1 MSNTRKL
8 QIVLGG
14 TSGMGL
20 ATAIALGKQGP
31 VLVGGRNLERLNKAV
46 AAMKEA
52 GVEGYG
58 KQCDISDKASLDAF
72 VAYAVSIAPIGNVVN
87 AAGVDSGASELI
99 WKINVMGT
107 INVVEAFLPYVGGS
121 CIVNY
126 SSITGYYYQPSK
138 EELEIWADPTADDFF
153 DKSFACTTNK
163 ELDPRMAFLGPQFLT
178 YIASKKFVQYYTAAN
193 ALRFGKRN
201 SQIFSVAPGSFDTP
215 MLREN
220 SKEAIAGIERGTAFG
235 RLGRPEEMADFI
247 VKLLEPGHEYL
258 TGVDLILDGGKH
270 AMGTVK
276 QYE

>member
-1 MSNTRKL
+1 MSETKKL

-31 VLVGGRNLERLNKAV
+31 VLVAGRNEKKLNNAV
-46 AAMKEA
+46 EAMKNA
-52 GVEGYG
+52 GVDGYG
-58 KQCDISDKASLDAF
+58 KQCDISDKASLADF
-72 VAYAVSIAPIGNVVN
+72 VQYALSIAPIGNVVN
-87 AAGVDSGASELI
+87 AAGVDAGSSEMI
-99 WKINVMGT
+99 WKINVQGT
-107 INVVEAFLPYVGGS
+107 INVVEAFLPYIDGS

-126 SSITGYYYQPSK
+126 SSITGYYYQPTP
-138 EELEIWADPTADDFF
+138 EEIAIWSAPDADDFF
-153 DKSFACTTNK
+153 EKSLNYVSTK
-163 ELDPRMAFLGPQFLT
+163 EIDPRMAFMGPQFLT
-178 YIASKKFVQYYTAAN
+178 YIASKRFVQYYTAAN
-193 ALRFGKRN
+193 ALRFGRKN

-220 SKEAIAGIERGTAFG
+220 TEEAIAGIERGTAFG

-247 VKLLEPGHEYL
+247 IKLLEPGHEYL

-270 AMGTVK
+270 AMGTIK

>member
-1 MSNTRKL
+1 MGKKL

-31 VLVGGRNLERLNKAV
+31 VLVGGRNQERMEKAV
-46 AAMKEA
+46 KTMKDA

-58 KQCDISDKASLDAF
+58 KACDISDKASLDEF
-72 VAYAVSIAPIGNVVN
+72 VKYAVSIAPIGNVVN
-87 AAGVDSGASELI
+87 AAGVDSGSSEMI
-99 WKINVMGT
+99 WKVNVQGT

-126 SSITGYYYQPSK
+126 SSITGYYYQPTK
-138 EELEIWADPTADDFF
+138 EEIETWGDPLAPDFF
-153 DKSFACTTNK
+153 EKSFKLTTTK
-163 ELDPRMAFLGPQFLT
+163 EIDPRMAFMGPEFLT
-178 YIASKKFVQYYTAAN
+178 YIASKRFVQYYTAAN

-215 MLREN
+215 MLRQN
-220 SKEAIAGIERGTAFG
+220 SEEAIAGIERGTAFG

>member
-1 MSNTRKL
+1 MDKKL

-31 VLVGGRNLERLNKAV
+31 VLVGGRNKDRLEKAV
-46 AAMKEA
+46 KIMKDA
-52 GVEGYG
+52 GVDGYG
-58 KQCDISDKASLDAF
+58 KPCDISDKASLDEF
-72 VAYAVSIAPIGNVVN
+72 VKYAISIAPIGNVVN
-87 AAGVDSGASELI
+87 AAGVDSGSSEMI
-99 WKINVMGT
+99 WKVNVQGT

-126 SSITGYYYQPSK
+126 SSITGYYYQPTK
-138 EELEIWADPTADDFF
+138 EEIEVWSDPLAPDFF
-153 DKSFACTTNK
+153 EKSFKLTTTK
-163 ELDPRMAFLGPQFLT
+163 EIDPRMAFMGPEFLT
-178 YIASKKFVQYYTAAN
+178 YIASKRFVQYYTAAN

-215 MLREN
+215 MLRQN
-220 SKEAIAGIERGTAFG
+220 SEEAIAGIERGTAFG
-235 RLGRPEEMADFI
+235 RLGKPEEMADFI

>member
-1 MSNTRKL
+1 MENRKL

-31 VLVGGRNLERLNKAV
+31 VLVGGRNEARLNNAVEALKA
-46 AAMKEA
+46 A

-58 KQCDISDKASLDAF
+58 KQCDISDRKYLDDF
-72 VAYAVSIAPIGNVVN
+72 VNYAVSIAPIGNVVN
-87 AAGVDSGASELI
+87 AAGVDSGSSEMI
-99 WKINVMGT
+99 WKVNVQGT
-107 INVVEAFLPYVGGS
+107 INVVEAFLPYVEGS

-126 SSITGYYYQPSK
+126 SSITGYYYQPSP
-138 EELEIWADPTADDFF
+138 EELAIWGEPDAEDFF
-153 DKSFACTTNK
+153 EKSFTCTTTK
-163 ELDPRMAFLGPQFLT
+163 EVDPRMAFMGPEFLT
-178 YIASKKFVQYYTAAN
+178 YIASKRFVQYYTAAN
-193 ALRFGKRN
+193 ALRFGKKN

-215 MLREN
+215 MLRQN
-220 SKEAIAGIERGTAFG
+220 SEEAIAGIARGTAFG
-235 RLGRPEEMADFI
+235 RLGKPEEMADFI

>member
-1 MSNTRKL
+1 MSEIRKV

-31 VLVGGRNLERLNKAV
+31 VLVGGRNKVRLENAV
-46 AAMKEA
+46 AAMRDA

-58 KQCDISDKASLDAF
+58 KTCDISNAASLKEF
-72 VAYAVSIAPIGNVVN
+72 VEYAVSIAPIGNVVN
-87 AAGVDSGASELI
+87 AAGVDSGSSELI
-99 WKINVMGT
+99 WQVNVQGT
-107 INVVEAFLPYVGGS
+107 INVVEAFLPYISGS

-126 SSITGYYYQPSK
+126 SSITGYYYQPTK
-138 EELEIWADPTADDFF
+138 EEIETWSDPLAPDFF
-153 DKSFACTTNK
+153 EKSFQLTTTK
-163 ELDPRMAFLGPQFLT
+163 EIDPRMKFMGPQFLT
-178 YIASKKFVQYYTAAN
+178 YIASKRFVQYYTAAN
-193 ALRFGKRN
+193 ALRFGKKN

-220 SKEAIAGIERGTAFG
+220 SEEAIAGIARGTAFG
-235 RLGRPEEMADFI
+235 RLGRSEEMADFI

>member
-1 MSNTRKL
+1 MSEVKKV

-31 VLVGGRNLERLNKAV
+31 VLVAGRNKERLDQAV
-46 AAMKEA
+46 ATMQNA
-52 GVEGYG
+52 GIEGYG
-58 KQCDISDKASLDAF
+58 KQCDISDKDALQSF
-72 VAYAVSIAPIGNVVN
+72 VEYAMTIAPIGNVVN
-87 AAGVDSGASELI
+87 AAGVDSGSSELI
-99 WKINVMGT
+99 WKINVQGT
-107 INVVEAFLPYVGGS
+107 INVVEAFLPYVDGS

-126 SSITGYYYQPSK
+126 SSITGYYYQPLP
-138 EELEIWADPTADDFF
+138 EEIEIWSNPDAPDFLE
-153 DKSFACTTNK
+153 KSFQLTTTK
-163 ELDPRMAFLGPQFLT
+163 EVDPRMAFMGPEFMT
-178 YIASKKFVQYYTAAN
+178 YIASKRFVQYYTAAN
-193 ALRFGKRN
+193 ALRFGKKN

-215 MLREN
+215 MLRQN
-220 SKEAIAGIERGTAFG
+220 SEEAIRGIEQGTAFG

>member
-1 MSNTRKL
+1 MIQNRKL

-31 VLVGGRNLERLNKAV
+31 VLVGGRNRDRLEKAV
-46 AAMKEA
+46 KAMKDA

-58 KQCDISDKASLDAF
+58 KQCDISDRNTLDEF
-72 VAYAVSIAPIGNVVN
+72 VKYAVSIASIGNVVN

-99 WKINVMGT
+99 WKINVQGT

-126 SSITGYYYQPSK
+126 SSITGYYYQPTK
-138 EELEIWADPTADDFF
+138 EEIEVWEEPLAPDFF
-153 DKSFACTTNK
+153 ERSFRLTTAK
-163 ELDPRMAFLGPQFLT
+163 DIDPRMAFMGPEFLT
-178 YIASKKFVQYYTAAN
+178 YIASKRFVQYYTAAN

-215 MLREN
+215 MLRQNTE
-220 SKEAIAGIERGTAFG
+220 EAIAGIARGTAFG
-235 RLGRPEEMADFI
+235 RLGKSEEMADFI

>member
-1 MSNTRKL
+1 MSDTRKL

-31 VLVGGRNLERLNKAV
+31 VLVGGRNVDRLNKAV
-46 AAMKEA
+46 NALKEA

-58 KQCDISDKASLDAF
+58 KQCDISDKASLDEF
-72 VAYAVSIAPIGNVVN
+72 VKYATTIAPIGNVVN
-87 AAGVDSGASELI
+87 AAGVDAGSSELI
-99 WKINVMGT
+99 WKVNVMGT
-107 INVVEAFLPYVGGS
+107 INVVEAFLPYVSGS

-138 EELEIWADPTADDFF
+138 EEIEIWGNPTADDFF
-153 DKSFACTTNK
+153 EKSFKCTTTK

-178 YIASKKFVQYYTAAN
+178 YIASKRFVQYYTAAN

-220 SKEAIAGIERGTAFG
+220 TEEAVAGIARGTAFG
-235 RLGRPEEMADFI
+235 RLGKPEEMADFI
-247 VKLLEPGHEYL
+247 IKLLEPGHEYL

-276 QYE
+276 QYV

>member
-1 MSNTRKL
+1 MSENRKL

-31 VLVGGRNLERLNKAV
+31 VLVGGRNPDRLEKAV
-46 AAMKEA
+46 EAIKAA
-52 GVEGYG
+52 GVDGYG
-58 KQCDISDKASLDAF
+58 KTCDISDKASLDEF
-72 VAYAVSIAPIGNVVN
+72 VKYAVSIAPIGNVVN
-87 AAGVDSGASELI
+87 AAGVDSGSSEMI
-99 WKINVMGT
+99 WKINVQGT
-107 INVVEAFLPYVGGS
+107 INVVEAFLPYISGS

-126 SSITGYYYQPSK
+126 SSITGYYYQPTKEEIEVWSDPLAPDFFEKSFQLTTSK
-138 EELEIWADPTADDFF
+138 EI
-153 DKSFACTTNK
+153 
-163 ELDPRMAFLGPQFLT
+163 DPRMAFLGPQFLT
-178 YIASKKFVQYYTAAN
+178 YIASKRFVQYYTAAN
-193 ALRFGKRN
+193 ALRFGKKN

-220 SKEAIAGIERGTAFG
+220 TEEAIAGIERGTAFG

-276 QYE
+276 QYA

>member
-1 MSNTRKL
+1 MEKKV

-31 VLVGGRNLERLNKAV
+31 VLVGGRNLERLNGAV
-46 AAMKEA
+46 EAMKEA

-58 KQCDISDKASLDAF
+58 KQCDISDRDSVDEF
-72 VAYAVSIAPIGNVVN
+72 VKYAITIGSIGNVVN
-87 AAGVDSGASELI
+87 AAGVDDGTSELI
-99 WKINVMGT
+99 WQVNVQGT
-107 INVVEAFLPYVGGS
+107 INVVEAFMPYINGS

-126 SSITGYYYQPSK
+126 SSITGYFYQPTK
-138 EELEIWADPTADDFF
+138 EELEVWTDPTALDFF
-153 DKSFACTTNK
+153 EKSFKLATTK
-163 ELDPRMAFLGPQFLT
+163 EMDPRMAFMGPQFAT
-178 YIASKKFVQYYTAAN
+178 YIASKRFVMCYTAAN
-193 ALRFGKRN
+193 ALRFGKKN

-215 MLREN
+215 MLQKNTPEQ
-220 SKEAIAGIERGTAFG
+220 IAGIARGTAFG
-235 RLGRPEEMADFI
+235 RLGKPEEMADFI

>member
-1 MSNTRKL
+1 MNNTQKL

-20 ATAIALGKQGP
+20 STAIALGKRGP
-31 VLVGGRNLERLNKAV
+31 VLVGGRNPERLNKAV
-46 AAMKEA
+46 EAMKAA

-58 KQCDISDKASLDAF
+58 KACDISDKSSLAEF
-72 VAYAVSIAPIGNVVN
+72 VQYAVTIAPIGNVVN
-87 AAGVDSGASELI
+87 AAGVDQGSSEMI
-99 WKINVMGT
+99 WKINVQGT
-107 INVVEAFLPYVGGS
+107 INVVEAFFPYIDGS

-126 SSITGYYYQPSK
+126 SSITGYYYQPTK
-138 EELEIWADPTADDFF
+138 EELEIWGDPKAEDFF
-153 DKSFACTTNK
+153 EKSFQCTTTK
-163 ELDPRMAFLGPQFLT
+163 DLDPRMAFLGPQFLT
-178 YIASKKFVQYYTAAN
+178 YIASKRFVQYYTAAN
-193 ALRFGKRN
+193 ALRFGRKN

-215 MLREN
+215 MLRHNTE
-220 SKEAIAGIERGTAFG
+220 EAIQGIERGTAFG

-270 AMGTVK
+270 AMTTVK

>member
-1 MSNTRKL
+1 MANEKKL

-31 VLVGGRNLERLNKAV
+31 VLVGGRNQERLEKAV
-46 AAMKEA
+46 ETMKAA

-58 KQCDISDKASLDAF
+58 KQCDISDKASLDEF
-72 VAYAVSIAPIGNVVN
+72 VKYAVTIAPIGNVVN
-87 AAGVDSGASELI
+87 AAGVDSGSSEMI
-99 WKINVMGT
+99 WKVNVQGT
-107 INVVEAFLPYVGGS
+107 INVVEAFLPYIGGS

-126 SSITGYYYQPSK
+126 SSITGYYYQPTQ
-138 EELEIWADPTADDFF
+138 EELKIWEDPVAEDFF
-153 DKSFACTTNK
+153 EKSFNYATTK
-163 ELDPRMAFLGPQFLT
+163 EIDPRMAFMGPEFLT
-178 YIASKKFVQYYTAAN
+178 YIASKRFVQFYTAAN
-193 ALRFGKRN
+193 ALRFGKKN

-215 MLREN
+215 MLRQN
-220 SKEAIAGIERGTAFG
+220 SEEAIKGIERGTAFG